1 MPRVGQNYNMFKWL
15 RNKMLKGSKEEYLKG
30 IDRNTNFLEF
40 AKSFSNN
47 SDVLMQQILAIET
60 ENLLLWSSSYNEENM
75 SKLLDIDMAFRRLF
89 ANEYGVS
96 DLKYN
101 SKFDPK

>member
-1 MPRVGQNYNMFKWL
+1 MFKWL

-30 IDRNTNFLEF
+30 MDRNTNFLEF

-75 SKLLDIDMAFRRLF
+75 SKLLDIDMACRRLF
-89 ANEYGVS
+89 ANEYGGS

>member
-1 MPRVGQNYNMFKWL
+1 MLKWL
-15 RNKMLKGSKEEYLKG
+15 RDKIISGSQEEYERG

-40 AKSFSNN
+40 AKSFGNNTDITIQQLMALETDNMMLSMSPYN
-47 SDVLMQQILAIET
+47 SD
-60 ENLLLWSSSYNEENM
+60 NM
-75 SKLLDIDMAFRRLF
+75 SKLLDLDMNCRRMF
-89 ANEYGVS
+89 ANVYGGS